1 MAISYRVK
9 AHEPREWTDFGA
21 TESLVLDLANLIRG
35 GDIGPSTNALMP
47 RRFGA
52 GGSDRLEKSLGPAM
66 RLAQCAL
73 GCTLSAVSVVG
84 TDRPQIVLTLPCQI
98 QDNNQRQLMS
108 ERMIAEVASWVTE
121 TGQSLTVNERGDL
134 PVSLRGLDDD
144 ETEQCRLLS
153 MPLTTSTGRLGAFI
167 VGRAASSSRFRRA
180 DLTTLEAIG
189 EMTAATMDNLCLHKE
204 IAEGYRG
211 TIKALAGAIDAK
223 DPYTCGHSRR
233 VSDYALMAADAL
245 AMKDEAR
252 DTLEYAASL
261 HDIGKIGVDDA
272 ILRKPQRLSPEER
285 AAIESHPVI
294 GAAIVRS
301 IPFLRHTEG
310 LILYHHERID
320 GKGYPH
326 RLAGDEV
333 PLGARIISVAD
344 AFDTMTTERPY
355 HHPKTINEAMM
366 ELQRCSGTQFCPVA
380 LDAFAVGFAMAYRS
394 Q

>member
-1 MAISYRVK
+1 MAISYRIK
-9 AHEPREWTDFGA
+9 AHEPRERTDFGT

-35 GDIGPSTNALMP
+35 GDAGSSTNALIA
-47 RRFGA
+47 RRFEP
-52 GGSDRLEKSLGPAM
+52 GGTERLEESLGPAM

-73 GCTLSAVSVVG
+73 GCTLSAVSVQG
-84 TDRPQIVLTLPCQI
+84 TDRPQIVLTLPCQTEAS
-98 QDNNQRQLMS
+98 NQQQLVS
-108 ERMIAEVASWVTE
+108 ERTVAEVASWVME
-121 TGQSLTVNERGDL
+121 TGQSLMVNDRGDL
-134 PVSLRGLDDD
+134 PVSFRGIEDDG
-144 ETEQCRLLS
+144 TEQCRLLS
-153 MPLTTSTGRLGAFI
+153 APVTASTGRLGAFI
-167 VGRAASSSRFRRA
+167 VGRPASSSRFSGA
-180 DLTTLEAIG
+180 DLTTLEAIVD
-189 EMTAATMDNLCLHKE
+189 MTAAALDNLCLHEE
-204 IAEGYRG
+204 ISEGYRG

-233 VSDYALMAADAL
+233 VSDYALMAADAM
-245 AMKDEAR
+245 AMKAEAR

-272 ILRKPQRLSPEER
+272 ILRKPQRLRPEER
-285 AAIESHPVI
+285 ASIESHPVI

-301 IPFLRHTEG
+301 IPFLRHTES

-326 RLAGDEV
+326 RLAGEEI

-394 Q
+394 R